1 MRTAKNLSLWLAAL
15 LFAIVVIPSTGWA
28 HTSANCPLE
37 PATTDIVSGKTYS
50 GSNCVLSTASDLDI
64 FTFSSSAGD
73 TWKMVAGSANAGAGF
88 NICLTLNDPN
98 GLTVVS
104 GCSTAPIS
112 HSAAFIK
119 KLTIAGT
126 YTIVVTE
133 TSNGTMNYG
142 VSLERISPPPTDG
155 TALVLGNTVTSQIA
169 PISTQGAY
177 IFYGTTTGTYE
188 VSATMTSGG
197 APENLCFS
205 VYQPGGTAV
214 IASACTATPIA
225 FTVHENF
232 APAVNGNYV
241 VIVYASDNSY
251 TLNYN
256 FGVACVAGVCGSRN
270 ATCSLKDTLN
280 YNPTTGILT
289 MNFTLGTPVA
299 VTWNGWLTS
308 QNTMQ
313 QLWSQSLPI
322 TEPAVTMTETQAVP
336 KSGKV
341 GVLSTFTT
349 PTKGITCSS
358 WTMVSTGTP

>member
-1 MRTAKNLSLWLAAL
+1 MRTAQNLSLSLAAL
-15 LFAIVVIPSTGWA
+15 LFAIVVSPSTGWA
-28 HTSANCPLE
+28 HTSANCPAE
-37 PATTDIVSGKTYS
+37 PAQAGIVSGETYF

-64 FTFSSSAGD
+64 FTFSASAGD
-73 TWKMVAGSANAGAGF
+73 TWKIVAGSANAGAGF
-88 NICLTLNDPN
+88 NICLSLNDPN
-98 GLTVVS
+98 GHTVAS
-104 GCSTAPIS
+104 GCSAAPIS
-112 HSAAFIK
+112 HSATLIN

-133 TSNGTMNYG
+133 TANGIMNYG
-142 VSLERISPPPTDG
+142 VCLERISPPPTDG
-155 TALVLGNTVTSQIA
+155 TALVLGKTITSQIT
-169 PISTQGAY
+169 PISAQGAY
-177 IFYGTTTGTYE
+177 TFYGTTTGTYE

-214 IASACTATPIA
+214 IPGACTATPIA
-225 FTVHENF
+225 FTVQEKF
-232 APAVNGNYV
+232 TPAANGTYV

-256 FGVACVAGVCGSRN
+256 FSVACVAGVCGSPPV
-270 ATCSLKDTLN
+270 TCSLKDTLT
-280 YNPTTGILT
+280 YNATTGILT

-322 TEPAVTMTETQAVP
+322 TEPAVPMTQTQAVP

-341 GVLSTFTT
+341 GVLSTLTA

-358 WTMVSTGTP
+358 WTLVNTGTP